1 MRRKRL
7 FIALL
12 LLVLA
17 FVSSLIF
24 PFDGLIHR
32 QPAPAAAP
40 DPGCTLANQI
50 LAANTDQAVGD
61 CRAGDGDDVIKIRE
75 NIVLNK
81 PLPVIAS
88 NIIIVGDG
96 HTISGDGKHRIFMV
110 RNGSL
115 MLQDLRLTTGS
126 ASEGGAILLLINSRV
141 TLHRSSISD
150 SAAVNGGAIYN
161 RVDTLAIHKSTISGN
176 RAEEAGGGIYN
187 RHNLSVSNS
196 SFVDNLAKQGGA
208 IYDHYGRLH
217 VSNSTFSGNHAKY
230 RGGALLDNGYKA
242 FDLEHVT
249 ITNNSAMQGG
259 GLVSRRGHFR
269 LVNSIVAGNR
279 GGDCADDVIENI
291 NSLVGDGSCAIS
303 FSGDPSLLPLTG
315 APPYHP
321 LDADSP
327 ALGAGSSAQCPM
339 RDQRGVLR
347 PKARCDLG
355 AYQSSD

>member
-17 FVSSLIF
+17 FVSSFIF
-24 PFDGLIHR
+24 PFKGLIHR
-32 QPAPAAAP
+32 QPAPATAP

-61 CRAGDGDDVIKIRE
+61 GDDVIKISE
-75 NIVLNK
+75 DIVLRES
-81 PLPVIAS
+81 LPVIES

-161 RVDTLAIHKSTISGN
+161 RVGTLAIHKSTISGN

-208 IYDHYGRLH
+208 IYEHDGRLH

-230 RGGALLDNGYKA
+230 RGGALLDNGFRT

-269 LVNSIVAGNR
+269 LINSIVAGNR
-279 GGDCADDVIENI
+279 GGDCENDGHENI
-291 NSLVGDGSCAIS
+291 NSLIGDGSCAIS
-303 FSGDPSLLPLTG
+303 FSGDPLLLPLTG
-315 APPYHP
+315 SPSYHP
-321 LDADSP
+321 LDTDSP
-327 ALGAGSSAQCPM
+327 ALGAGSSAHCPL
-339 RDQRGVLR
+339 RDQRGALR
-347 PKARCDLG
+347 PKSRCDIG
-355 AYQSSD
+355 AFQSSD